1 MSRFIPEV
9 ISLFQ
14 KTLDF
19 FELSQRLEF
28 KKSDS
33 FENKLQKGFKF
44 VSFYVPIKTSILSFS
59 SSKPKPKPIAQILKN
74 LNLCFR
80 KLFMNLFRERAL
92 ELQLKS
98 HLIFKR
104 SLIEPILNAMTIS
117 QFLKDKTKNRK
128 NIQFIRHS
136 FNTIPTKEYLSANR
150 FFFFNEREKNL
161 FIKGTV
167 NLIFFFICMSEP

>member
-1 MSRFIPEV
+1 
-9 ISLFQ
+9 
-14 KTLDF
+14 
-19 FELSQRLEF
+19 
-28 KKSDS
+28 
-33 FENKLQKGFKF
+33 
-44 VSFYVPIKTSILSFS
+44 
-59 SSKPKPKPIAQILKN
+59 
-74 LNLCFR
+74 
-80 KLFMNLFRERAL
+80 MNLFRERAL

-150 FFFFNEREKNL
+150 FFSSMNEK
-161 FIKGTV
+161 K
-167 NLIFFFICMSEP
+167 ICLLKEL